1 MTSPRSDETGRRARS
16 DETARREISNET
28 TRRSTSGERTRPAP
42 AAPDPWFVRQ
52 GPRLRWA
59 TWIGVVLIV
68 IRLVAPRPDGWRR
81 WHDADAA
88 LSDIEAAR
96 TAALISYQAA
106 GRAWPAP
113 GRFGQAP
120 QALLP
125 YLAGDASFG
134 RARYHLA
141 WEYAADTT
149 SGARLIGISVAGGD
163 PQLARVMARRAPAGM
178 PFVVSNGRFI
188 ALLASAVGR

>member
-1 MTSPRSDETGRRARS
+1 MTTPRSDE
-16 DETARREISNET
+16 
-28 TRRSTSGERTRPAP
+28 TRRSTSGERGRPAP
-42 AAPDPWFVRQ
+42 VAPVPWLVRH
-52 GPRLRWA
+52 GGRLRWA
-59 TWIGVVLIV
+59 TWIGLALIF

-81 WHDADAA
+81 WNDADDA
-88 LSDIEAAR
+88 LRDVEAAR

-125 YLAGDASFG
+125 YLAGDAAFG

-141 WEYAADTT
+141 WEFADDTT
-149 SGARLIGISVAGGD
+149 SGARLIGVSVVGD
-163 PQLARVMARRAPAGM
+163 DPRLALTIAKRAPTGM

-188 ALLASAVGR
+188 ALIASAVGR

>member
-1 MTSPRSDETGRRARS
+1 MRHGAR
-16 DETARREISNET
+16 
-28 TRRSTSGERTRPAP
+28 
-42 AAPDPWFVRQ
+42 V
-52 GPRLRWA
+52 RWA
-59 TWIGVVLIV
+59 TWIGLALIF

-81 WHDADAA
+81 WHDAEDALNDVA
-88 LSDIEAAR
+88 AAR

-113 GRFGQAP
+113 GRAGQAP

-141 WEYAADTT
+141 WEFAADST
-149 SGARLIGISVAGGD
+149 SGARLIGISVVGD
-163 PQLARVMARRAPAGM
+163 DPTLALTIARRAPAGT
-178 PFVVSNGRFI
+178 PYVVSNGRFI
-188 ALLASAVGR
+188 ALIASAVGR